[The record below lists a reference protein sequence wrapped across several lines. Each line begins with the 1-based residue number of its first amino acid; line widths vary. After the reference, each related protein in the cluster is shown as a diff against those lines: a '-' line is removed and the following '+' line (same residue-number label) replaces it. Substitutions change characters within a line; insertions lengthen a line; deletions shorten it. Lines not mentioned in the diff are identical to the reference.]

1 MRYPE
6 ERPAGEPS
14 LTPQHRLTACLND
27 MDALRHDAL
36 DLLRHEVP
44 MREAEEIGRALNG
57 ISGAIAHA
65 RGVVEDQLGG
75 KQH

>member
-1 MRYPE
+1 
-6 ERPAGEPS
+6 
-14 LTPQHRLTACLND
+14 
-27 MDALRHDAL
+27 MDDVRREAL

-65 RGVVEDQLGG
+65 RAVLEDQLGERR
-75 KQH
+75 QP